1 MEATSLDNCR
11 TTIAR
16 RSTRTAM
23 FLTFVVRWKIIS
35 TQAFSA
41 RKHLP
46 SEPRIG
52 AFVRAPKAR
61 EMLASRIPVRRLAQL
76 LGLGAALL
84 AASERAG
91 ADATDPGVAVLR
103 SLFNAPAA
111 SASLF
116 APADGAGA
124 SPATVA
130 GVRHLLR
137 THDRD
142 TRDDRSRRHR
152 LPRERPGRHD
162 PRSTP
167 TRRSG
172 EDRGPALP
180 RRNLCGQRRRTG
192 ARARRQDARDRVVRA
207 GAEPRC
213 ERRAHAEDRRRP
225 ARRARSVPA
234 GGDAPRGLLRDL
246 RARRNARP
254 DLRGPQRTDRLPQL
268 RAPN

>member
-1 MEATSLDNCR
+1 
-11 TTIAR
+11 
-16 RSTRTAM
+16 M

-61 EMLASRIPVRRLAQL
+61 EVLASRIPVRRLAQL

-130 GVRHLLR
+130 GYVTFYERTIGIPATIVHDGIDYLVSGPGGTIRAALQLDEAGKIAALRFHDETSAANADALARVLGAKTLATEWFAPAPSRDANVARTQKIVDDLHVAHGAFRRVETRHAAYYAIFER
-137 THDRD
+137 GETHVQISA
-142 TRDDRSRRHR
+142 DRSGRIVY
-152 LPRERPGRHD
+152 LSFER
-162 PRSTP
+162 
-167 TRRSG
+167 
-172 EDRGPALP
+172 
-180 RRNLCGQRRRTG
+180 N
-192 ARARRQDARDRVVRA
+192 
-207 GAEPRC
+207 
-213 ERRAHAEDRRRP
+213 
-225 ARRARSVPA
+225 
-234 GGDAPRGLLRDL
+234 
-246 RARRNARP
+246 
-254 DLRGPQRTDRLPQL
+254 
-268 RAPN
+268 